1 MKKVYLTLSGIFV
14 AVGTLMAS
22 DGIDKR
28 EYHVLRDAEWKNCN
42 DGILTDTL
50 VVYDDAIVFEEA
62 DEQVLYVEELND
74 EEQIFEVVEQMPEFP
89 GGNQGLMRYLANNLK
104 YPRISR
110 DNNSQGRVFVRFVI
124 NTDGSIQDVEILKS
138 SGDMYLDREAVRL
151 VTCMPRWKPGR
162 VNGLPVRV
170 RYVQPVIFRL
180 Q

>member
-1 MKKVYLTLSGIFV
+1 MKKVYLTLSGLFV

-74 EEQIFEVVEQMPEFP
+74 EE
-89 GGNQGLMRYLANNLK
+89 
-104 YPRISR
+104 
-110 DNNSQGRVFVRFVI
+110 
-124 NTDGSIQDVEILKS
+124 
-138 SGDMYLDREAVRL
+138 
-151 VTCMPRWKPGR
+151 
-162 VNGLPVRV
+162 
-170 RYVQPVIFRL
+170 
-180 Q
+180 

>member
-1 MKKVYLTLSGIFV
+1 MYLTLWGFF
-14 AVGTLMAS
+14 AAFGTLMAS

-28 EYHVLRDAEWKNCN
+28 EYHVLRDAEWKNCS

-74 EEQIFEVVEQMPEFP
+74 EEQIFEAVEQMPEFP

-110 DNNSQGRVFVRFVI
+110 DNNSQGRAVVKFVV
-124 NTDGSIQDVEILKS
+124 NTDGTLQDIEVFRS
-138 SGDMYLDREAVRL
+138 TGDAYLDREAVRL
-151 VTCMPRWKPGR
+151 VTSMPRWTPGR
-162 VNGLPVRV
+162 VKGKAVRVKFVLPVN
-170 RYVQPVIFRL
+170 FRL